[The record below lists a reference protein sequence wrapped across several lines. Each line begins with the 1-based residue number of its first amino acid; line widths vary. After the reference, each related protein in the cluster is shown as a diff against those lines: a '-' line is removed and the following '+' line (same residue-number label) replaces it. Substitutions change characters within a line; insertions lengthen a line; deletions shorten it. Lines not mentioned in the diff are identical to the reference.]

1 MVGMADSLQDFKAG
15 FFRALASPI
24 RVRLLELLRGGE
36 ATVGDL
42 QQKLGLDSS
51 NVSQHLSI
59 LRANSL
65 VTARRDGTRIWY
77 SVQEPQIYT
86 ILDAARAI
94 FENQVNA
101 STRLL
106 AAQRRAP
113 AATARKGRHA

>member
-1 MVGMADSLQDFKAG
+1 MTDSLQEFKAG

-24 RVRLLELLRGGE
+24 RIRLLEHLRGGE

-42 QQKLGLDSS
+42 QQKLDLDSS

-65 VTARRDGTRIWY
+65 VDARRDGTRIWY
-77 SVQEPQIYT
+77 SVHEPHIYE

-106 AAQRRAP
+106 AAERRRSLT
-113 AATARKGRHA
+113 TARKARHA

>member
-1 MVGMADSLQDFKAG
+1 MADSLQELKAG
-15 FFRALASPI
+15 FFRTLASPI
-24 RVRLLELLRGGE
+24 RIRLLEHLRGGE

-65 VTARRDGTRIWY
+65 VAARRDGTRIWY
-77 SVQEPQIYT
+77 SVQEPRIYE

-94 FENQVNA
+94 FENQVKA

-106 AAQRRAP
+106 AQRQRTP
-113 AATARKGRHA
+113 AAPVRKGRHA

>member
-1 MVGMADSLQDFKAG
+1 MADSLQEFKAG

-24 RVRLLELLRGGE
+24 RIRLLEHLRGGE

-65 VTARRDGTRIWY
+65 VAARREGTRIWY
-77 SVQEPQIYT
+77 SVEEPHIYA

-94 FENQVNA
+94 FENQVKA

-106 AAQRRAP
+106 AEQRRAP
-113 AATARKGRHA
+113 SAPARKGRRA

>member
-15 FFRALASPI
+15 FFRTLASPI
-24 RVRLLELLRGGE
+24 RIRLLEQLRGGE

-65 VTARRDGTRIWY
+65 VAARRDGTRIWY
-77 SVQEPQIYT
+77 SVQEPHIYE

-94 FENQVNA
+94 FENQVRA

-106 AAQRRAP
+106 AEPQRARSAP
-113 AATARKGRHA
+113 ARKGRHA

>member
-1 MVGMADSLQDFKAG
+1 MADSLQEFKAG

-24 RVRLLELLRGGE
+24 RIRLLEHLRRGE

-65 VTARRDGTRIWY
+65 VAARRDGTRIWY
-77 SVQEPQIYT
+77 SVEEPHIYA

-94 FENQVNA
+94 FENQVKA

-106 AAQRRAP
+106 AEQRRAP
-113 AATARKGRHA
+113 SAPARKGRRA

>member
-1 MVGMADSLQDFKAG
+1 MSGTLQDFKAA
-15 FFRALASPI
+15 FFKTLASPVRI
-24 RVRLLELLRGGE
+24 RLLEELRTGP

-42 QQKLGLDSS
+42 QRKLGLDSS

-65 VTARRDGTRIWY
+65 VAARREGTRIWY
-77 SVQEPQIYT
+77 SVEEPHIYT

-94 FENQVNA
+94 FENQVKA

-106 AAQRRAP
+106 AEPRRTP
-113 AATARKGRHA
+113 AAPARKGRHA